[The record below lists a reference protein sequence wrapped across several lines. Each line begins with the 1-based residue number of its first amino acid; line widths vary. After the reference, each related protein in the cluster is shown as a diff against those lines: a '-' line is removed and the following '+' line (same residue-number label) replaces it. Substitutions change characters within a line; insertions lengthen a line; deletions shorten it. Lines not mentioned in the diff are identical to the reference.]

1 MYPSTLTV
9 RLGIFLAVAV
19 LGGVACSFRPG
30 QAPPDATGPA
40 DAPPDALVDGPQVV
54 PVDAPPDA
62 PLEPPTVVSIV
73 PVIGSVKGGTA
84 VTIDGG
90 GFQAGAIVTI
100 GGVPCTPVSVV
111 SSAQLTCTTG
121 DSNFAEG
128 ANDVVVENPDSQS
141 ALLAAAFTYEC
152 PWTTSG
158 GRRSCGAVP
167 PRATFAPQAIASW
180 VTQFQAGHGFVTTG
194 TATAG
199 DNLNDTADLVL
210 GTQAV
215 VIETD
220 GAGTPRALVRTGLPP
235 IDFSNHV
242 PKLWVK
248 LDNVTSTAN
257 LQLRLGDSNFAN
269 YYRFTFHSTQG
280 QRWTTEGDWV
290 AFTMSW
296 SPANVATVG
305 TPNRAAITDVQ
316 LRVIDNATGTPV
328 RLHVNGIG
336 LVAEP
341 VQSYPDGLVS
351 FTFDDNFATM
361 VSAGL
366 PVLAAHGYPAT
377 AYVIADLVD
386 HAGRAT
392 LAELRSLQDNHGW
405 EIAAHAYADVNH
417 AARFTNLSPQVLED
431 DLVDMR
437 AWLIANGFRG
447 YDHCA
452 YPGGS
457 FTGGAGTDVLAL
469 ARTYFS
475 TCRTIYQ
482 GEREAYP
489 PADPAKLRV
498 FYVTNDVTLAK
509 AITAVDQAR
518 AHREWI
524 ILVFHALVATPATST
539 QWSTA
544 DFTALVNH
552 VATTGMPVKT
562 VGQVLAQ

>member
-1 MYPSTLTV
+1 M
-9 RLGIFLAVAV
+9 RIAFFLAVV
-19 LGGVACSFRPG
+19 LGVTACSFRTG
-30 QAPPDATGPA
+30 QAPPDATGPSDDAALA
-40 DAPPDALVDGPQVV
+40 DAAIADGKAVDAAP
-54 PVDAPPDA
+54 DAPPDA
-62 PLEPPTVVSIV
+62 PPGPPSLVSIT
-73 PVIGSVKGGTA
+73 PTIGSVKGDTL
-84 VTIDGG
+84 VTIDGA
-90 GFQAGAIVTI
+90 GFAVGATVAI
-100 GGVPCTPVSVV
+100 GGVPCTPVTIV
-111 SSAQLTCTTG
+111 SPAQLTCTTG
-121 DSNFAEG
+121 DSNFVEG
-128 ANDVVVENPDSQS
+128 AKDVVVENPDRQS

-152 PWTTSG
+152 PWTTSA

-167 PRATFAPQAIASW
+167 PRATFPPQAVASW
-180 VTQFQAGHGFVTTG
+180 VTQFQAGHGFVATG
-194 TATAG
+194 APAAG
-199 DNLNDTADLVL
+199 DNLNDAADAVL
-210 GTQAV
+210 GTQSA

-220 GAGTPRALVRTGLPP
+220 GAGTARALVRTGLSP

-257 LQLRLGDSNFAN
+257 LQLRLGDNNFAN

-280 QRWTTEGDWV
+280 QRWTTDGDWV

-296 SPANVATVG
+296 SPANVASVG

-316 LRVIDNATGTPV
+316 LRVIDNASGTPV
-328 RLHVNGIG
+328 RLHVNGLG

-341 VQSYPDGLVS
+341 VQSYPNGVVS

-386 HAGRAT
+386 HPGRAT
-392 LAELRSLQDNHGW
+392 LAELRTLQDSHGW

-417 AARFTNLSPQVLED
+417 AARFPNLSPQVLED
-431 DLVDMR
+431 DLVDIR
-437 AWLIANGFRG
+437 AWLIANGFAG

-452 YPGGS
+452 YPGGA
-457 FTGGAGTDVLAL
+457 FTGGAGTNVLAL
-469 ARTYFS
+469 VRTYFA

-482 GEREAYP
+482 GERETYV

-509 AITAVDQAR
+509 AITAVEQAR

-524 ILVFHALVATPATST
+524 IIVFHALVATPSVST
-539 QWSTA
+539 QWSAA
-544 DFTALVNH
+544 DFSALVDH
-552 VATTGMPVKT
+552 IATLGMPVKT
-562 VGQVLAQ
+562 VGQVLAD